1 MWNDV
6 DSTISAADHCF
17 PGFMYFLLANWE
29 IYMQSRWWISNQT
42 KYGCQVLKFVFFAL
56 ISVIWV
62 NLQQMIV

>member
-1 MWNDV
+1 MV
-6 DSTISAADHCF
+6 QLPEEEGKITIFRLHLDGTRGWRRYHR
-17 PGFMYFLLANWE
+17 
-29 IYMQSRWWISNQT
+29 RWRISNQT